1 MSLKA
6 LNTSKMNYQT
16 AENSFYAI
24 VEIHINNCGRLP
36 LGVLNNPTFF
46 DPYLQLRILYVGQTR
61 LLVNYGNPSLPNINC
76 DRRQSALRP
85 IPVLG
90 EKWKM

>member
-46 DPYLQLRILYVGQTR
+46 DPYLQLRIL
-61 LLVNYGNPSLPNINC
+61 
-76 DRRQSALRP
+76 
-85 IPVLG
+85 
-90 EKWKM
+90 